1 MENEDY
7 MDFINNQIE
16 LEKLLY
22 SVKPEDRKYAK
33 QLFEQKKEILK
44 KNSIFADFQLK
55 KINKK
60 IEKLKTNTSKWSIGF

>member
-44 KNSIFADFQLK
+44 KNSVFADFQLK

-60 IEKLKTNTSKWSIGF
+60 IEKLKTNTSK